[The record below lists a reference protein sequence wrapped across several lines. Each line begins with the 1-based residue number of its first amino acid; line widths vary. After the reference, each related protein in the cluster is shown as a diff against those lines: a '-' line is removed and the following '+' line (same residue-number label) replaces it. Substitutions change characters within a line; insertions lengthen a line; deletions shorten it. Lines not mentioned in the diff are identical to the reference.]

1 MSQSSV
7 TRIFYRKGVPLWRD
21 VVVLQW
27 VAQILSA
34 VIVIGFMA
42 FFVRNVLQA
51 AEARGLSWGYGFLDE
66 AAGFPISESLLPY
79 DASYPFARA
88 LVVGILNTLKVAL
101 AGIVFATLLGILAA
115 VSRLS
120 TNWLVSKLAT
130 VYIEIIRN
138 VPLLVQ
144 LFFWYFGFFQRLPAV
159 TEAIEMPGPIYLSQR
174 GLYMIWFQP
183 TSTFGTWIV
192 FVGAALVLSWV
203 VYMVLDRYQVR
214 TGRTTF
220 PVASGL
226 VVLIGFPLVGWFL
239 VGGNPLSTTI
249 PQLGKFNFEGGL
261 RLTPEF
267 VGMLVGLVVYT
278 GAFIAEV
285 VRAGILAVDKGQ
297 FEAARAVGL
306 TSMQVLRLVVFPQAL
321 RVVIPPL
328 ISQYLNLTKNSSLA
342 ILIGYADVFFVGR
355 TIINQSGRAVP
366 VFMLIMAIY
375 LTISLIMSVIMNIY
389 NRRVRLV
396 ER

>member
-7 TRIFYRKGVPLWRD
+7 SRIFYRKGVPLWRD

-88 LVVGILNTLKVAL
+88 LIVGILNTLKVAL

-115 VSRLS
+115 VARLS
-120 TNWLVSKLAT
+120 SNWLVSKLAT

-159 TEAIEMPGPIYLSQR
+159 KDAIALPGPIYLSQR

-183 TSTFGTWIV
+183 TSTFGTWAI

-203 VYMVLDRYQVR
+203 LYMVLDRYQIR
-214 TGRTTF
+214 TGRTTY
-220 PVASGL
+220 PVATGL
-226 VVLIGFPLVGWFL
+226 VVLVAAAA
-239 VGGNPLSTTI
+239 
-249 PQLGKFNFEGGL
+249 GGL
-261 RLTPEF
+261 VPGWGEPP
-267 VGMLVGLVVYT
+267 VHDHPPT
-278 GAFIAEV
+278 G
-285 VRAGILAVDKGQ
+285 
-297 FEAARAVGL
+297 
-306 TSMQVLRLVVFPQAL
+306 QVQL
-321 RVVIPPL
+321 
-328 ISQYLNLTKNSSLA
+328 
-342 ILIGYADVFFVGR
+342 
-355 TIINQSGRAVP
+355 
-366 VFMLIMAIY
+366 
-375 LTISLIMSVIMNIY
+375 
-389 NRRVRLV
+389 
-396 ER
+396 